1 MNILLNQ
8 TTQIIIQNSLFE
20 NNTALEGGAIFITQ
34 IKGNI
39 YFQNSTFSN
48 NSAYAN
54 GGAILFD
61 TILCISFDQNTKILF
76 NSALIGGGIRI
87 RGVQEFNLINDG
99 QIFNNKAEIYGEN
112 IATYPSL
119 LQIEL
124 FSQVNNQFKF
134 DNSNFTNNR
143 QIYIQDFQSGGS
155 LDIYLFFMDNEGKH
169 LNFSVNSFK
178 QGLYPK
184 VIENEIQ
191 QFNAHLDLFNK
202 SSIQIIGASSVNY
215 NQYNET
221 TKSFTFQSIII
232 NSIPFTTQQII
243 LEYSL
248 ADYVQQ
254 SQILMQ
260 INFRKC
266 QRGEIDHILS
276 DQIRICVPCN
286 IGQYSMYEYSQ
297 NSYVSDI
304 ECQKCP
310 EESLIC
316 NKDNFVLK
324 QGYWRQSNTSNIIIQ
339 CTKYQEACNEQEFNN
354 LFGCV
359 QGYVGPL
366 CEQCD
371 YSGSIWQRRYSE
383 NSISTSCQ
391 ECSSMSY
398 QIVAIVISSLIILIY
413 LFLQVIFIVSNL
425 YTYQSCYYIRMMN
438 LLPISVSQFKLINTF
453 YIKCLLSY
461 LQLQVF
467 LVDQINK
474 ISLSIN
480 FIPSTLAQ
488 PSSFTVI
495 DALCI
500 VSPETLDKNGPGKTK
515 LIISQIYNLILGA
528 IIICLIIFVEK
539 IKFNKINFKKY
550 LRYNVFYLLYTF
562 MQPDALRLL
571 SKFLTCRKIGDNSY
585 FTEDLQIL
593 CNQSDY
599 KLFQYYFGI
608 PLLVFWIVFPA
619 IIFVQI
625 CKRSKNLNISST
637 IFRYGYFF
645 IEYKKNKY
653 YWEFVRMYLKVQ
665 IVIFFTLFNGNQK
678 FSYMVAVVFIVL
690 YISYLNNSDPF
701 LNQRMKK
708 LELLSLF
715 NLIALI
721 CFQIVLSIY
730 NQQPAIKIIMIL
742 LHFSFIS
749 YVIWII
755 LYRQLLTKRNI
766 LGRTFLC
773 VIQKILSQKMFDK
786 IQRHTEVSMK
796 VYQNWKK
803 IRNNLKYYID
813 LHTINKMNQTISQK
827 ENQTHINL
835 IHPRHRLESNFCC
848 QTPILN
854 HQEISIFE
862 RICST
867 PNGNIIQPINS
878 QLSPTNLLL
887 NKNYD
892 SQNKQSLFNQQ
903 SKQQED
909 INQNNQVTSGKQD
922 DIFIINSEMSSQ
934 HQDQAPRFQDKFRFQ
949 KNNQLNTGKLVN
961 NLKQ

>member
-1 MNILLNQ
+1 MVSISNNMNILLNQ
-8 TTQIIIQNSLFE
+8 TNEIIIQNSLFQ

-34 IKGNI
+34 NKGNI
-39 YFQNSTFSN
+39 YFKNSSFSN

-61 TILCISFDQNTKILF
+61 TIQSISFDQNTKILF

-99 QIFNNKAEIYGEN
+99 NITNNKAEIYGEN

-124 FSQVNNQFKF
+124 FSQVNNQFVF

-202 SSIQIIGASSVNY
+202 SSIQIIGAQSVNY
-215 NQYNET
+215 NQYNEI
-221 TKSFTFQSIII
+221 TKSFSFQKY
-232 NSIPFTTQQII
+232 N
-243 LEYSL
+243 L
-248 ADYVQQ
+248 ADYVQT
-254 SQILMQ
+254 
-260 INFRKC
+260 C
-266 QRGEIDHILS
+266 D
-276 DQIRICVPCN
+276 PCN
-286 IGQYSMYEYSQ
+286 IGEYSMYEYSQ

-304 ECQKCP
+304 QCQKCP

-339 CTKYQEACNEQEFNN
+339 CSKYQEACNEQEFNN

-371 YSGSIWQRRYSE
+371 YSGSTWQKRYSE

-413 LFLQVIFIVSNL
+413 LFF
-425 YTYQSCYYIRMMN
+425 YIRMMN
-438 LLPISVSQFKLINTF
+438 MLPISVSQFKQINIF

-461 LQLQVF
+461 LQLQVI

-480 FIPSTLAQ
+480 FIPNTLAQ
-488 PSSFTVI
+488 PSSFTII
-495 DALCI
+495 DTLCI
-500 VSPETLDKNGPGKTK
+500 VSPETLDNNGPGKTK
-515 LIISQIYNLILGA
+515 LIISQIYNLILGV

-539 IKFNKINFKKY
+539 FKFNKINFKNY
-550 LRYNVFYLLYTF
+550 LRYNAFYLLYTF
-562 MQPDALRLL
+562 MQPDALKML

-585 FTEDLQIL
+585 FTEDLQIQ
-593 CNQSDY
+593 CNQSEY
-599 KLFQYYFGI
+599 KLFQQYLGI
-608 PLLVFWIVFPA
+608 PLLIFWIVLPA
-619 IIFVQI
+619 IIFVLI

-653 YWEFVRMYLKVQ
+653 YWEFVRIYLKVL

-678 FSYMVAVVFIVL
+678 FSYMVVVVFIVM
-690 YISYLNNSDPF
+690 YISYLNNSDPY
-701 LNQRMKK
+701 LNKKMKK
-708 LELLSLF
+708 IELLSLF
-715 NLIALI
+715 NLIMLI
-721 CFQIVLSIY
+721 GFQIILSIY
-730 NQQPAIKIIMIL
+730 NQQAAIKIIMIL
-742 LHFSFIS
+742 LHFSFII

-755 LYRQLLTKRNI
+755 LYRQLFTKRNI

-773 VIQKILSQKMFDK
+773 FIQKILSQNMFDK
-786 IQRHTEVSMK
+786 ILRHSEVSMK

-803 IRNNLKYYID
+803 IRNNLKYTID
-813 LHTINKMNQTISQK
+813 LNTINKMNQTISQK

-835 IHPRHRLESNFCC
+835 IHPRQRLESNFCC
-848 QTPILN
+848 QTPILQ
-854 HQEISIFE
+854 HQEISKFE
-862 RICST
+862 GICDIPSI
-867 PNGNIIQPINS
+867 NIVQPVNS
-878 QLSPTNLLL
+878 QLSPNNLLVH
-887 NKNYD
+887 KNSD
-892 SQNKQSLFNQQ
+892 SQKQSLFYQQ

-909 INQNNQVTSGKQD
+909 INQNNEIISEKQD
-922 DIFIINSEMSSQ
+922 ENFMIYSEMFSYY
-934 HQDQAPRFQDKFRFQ
+934 QDQASRFQDKFRFQ
-949 KNNQLNTGKLVN
+949 KINKLNKGQLENNQ
-961 NLKQ
+961 KQ